1 MGRTRPVAL
10 GLLRHDTDVPRDA
23 PGCFAAVHESESG
36 PTRHFATTRHFGR
49 FRSEADIS
57 W

>member
-23 PGCFAAVHESESG
+23 PGCFAAARFFRFW
-36 PTRHFATTRHFGR
+36 PFTTGR
-49 FRSEADIS
+49 LF
-57 W
+57 